1 MNLYEVIRVALLD
14 LALHKFRSALATI
27 GIIFGVASVMAMISI
42 SEGAKRET
50 LGRIARLGVDNI
62 IAKTVKP
69 SVTDSGASNK
79 QERQWQAE
87 YGILRRDLEHVRT
100 TFKEVRHVVGI
111 RNMRMNLYAP
121 SGRQLD
127 LAVIATEPDYL
138 RITRSG
144 ISRGRFLTELDQD
157 NYAKVCVIG
166 SDAARKLFVY
176 NDPIGQGVRIA
187 GDWYNVVGI
196 LDNSAA
202 VKDAGGDDINN
213 QVFIPLRTA
222 RARYGDVSSQAQSGT
237 YENVKVQL
245 DQIAMQMTDSDLVQ
259 ATATRLE
266 NYLRTTHKRKDFTL
280 LVPLELMRQKV
291 ATQRIFTI
299 VMASI
304 ASISLLIGGIGIM
317 NIMLANV
324 YDRRKEIGMRRA
336 LGARRK
342 DIQRQFVF
350 EAATLTSLGGMVG
363 VALGYAG
370 AWGVSRYANW
380 PTSVTT
386 ISIVLSLTV
395 SCLTGIVFGLW
406 PARQAARVN
415 PIEALRAD

>member
-1 MNLYEVIRVALLD
+1 MNLYEVVRVALLD

-62 IAKTVKP
+62 IVKSVKP
-69 SVTDSGASNK
+69 SATDEGAN
-79 QERQWQAE
+79 QNEQRRWQAE
-87 YGILRRDLEHVRT
+87 YGLLRRDLEHVRQ
-100 TFKEVRHVVGI
+100 TFKEIRHVVGI
-111 RNMRMNLYAP
+111 RNMRMNLYARN
-121 SGRQLD
+121 GRQLD

-138 RITRSG
+138 LITRSG
-144 ISRGRFLTELDQD
+144 MTRGRFLSELDQD
-157 NYAKVCVIG
+157 NFAKVCVVG
-166 SDAARKLFVY
+166 SDAARKLFIY
-176 NDPIGQGVRIA
+176 DDPINQGVRIK
-187 GDWYNVVGI
+187 GDWYNVIGI

-222 RARYGDVSSQAQSGT
+222 RARYGDVSSQAQSGSF
-237 YENVKVQL
+237 ENVKIQL
-245 DQIAMQMTDSDLVQ
+245 DQIAMQLTDSELVQ
-259 ATATRLE
+259 ATATRME
-266 NYLRTTHKRKDFTL
+266 NYLAATHKRKDYTL

-350 EAATLTSLGGMVG
+350 EAATLTSLGGLVG

-370 AWGVSRYANW
+370 AWGVSTYAEW
-380 PTSVTT
+380 PTSVTP
-386 ISIVLSLTV
+386 ISIALSLGV
-395 SCLTGIVFGLW
+395 SCITGVVFGLW

>member
-1 MNLYEVIRVALLD
+1 MNLYEVVRVALLD

-62 IAKTVKP
+62 IVKSVKP
-69 SVTDSGASNK
+69 SATDAGANNK
-79 QERQWQAE
+79 QEQRWQAE
-87 YGILRRDLEHVRT
+87 YGLLRRDLEHVRQ
-100 TFKEVRHVVGI
+100 TFKEIRHVVGI
-111 RNMRMNLYAP
+111 RNMRMNLYARN
-121 SGRQLD
+121 GRQLD

-138 RITRSG
+138 LITRSEMK
-144 ISRGRFLTELDQD
+144 RGRFLTELDQD
-157 NYAKVCVIG
+157 NFAKVCVVG
-166 SDAARKLFVY
+166 ADAARKLFVY
-176 NDPIGQGVRIA
+176 DDPINQGVRIK
-187 GDWYNVVGI
+187 GDWYNVIGI
-196 LDNSAA
+196 LDNLAA

-222 RARYGDVSSQAQSGT
+222 RARYGDTSSQAQQGT
-237 YENVKVQL
+237 YENVKIQL

-259 ATATRLE
+259 PTATRME
-266 NYLRTTHKRKDFTL
+266 NYLAATHKRKDYSL

-363 VALGYAG
+363 VALGYAL
-370 AWGVSRYANW
+370 AAGVSRYAEW
-380 PTSVTT
+380 PTSVTP
-386 ISIVLSLTV
+386 ISIVLSLGV
-395 SCLTGIVFGLW
+395 SCITGVVFGLW